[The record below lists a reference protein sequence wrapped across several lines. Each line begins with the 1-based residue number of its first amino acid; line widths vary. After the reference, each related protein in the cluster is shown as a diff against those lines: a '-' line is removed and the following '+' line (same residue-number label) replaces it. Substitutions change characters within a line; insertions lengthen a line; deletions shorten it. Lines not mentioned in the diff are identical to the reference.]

1 MMKIRQEGPEDVDA
15 IRLVNELAFGRPVEA
30 DIVERLRKSC
40 DSLLSL
46 VAAIDRR
53 VVGHILFSPVTV
65 ETDGSIMAGMGL
77 APLAVIPE
85 YQRQGIGSKL
95 VNEGLRILRSSPC
108 PFVTV
113 VGHADYYE
121 RFGFET
127 ASKHGVR
134 SQWRDVP
141 TEAFLIVI
149 VDESMINRISG
160 VARYRSEFDDGD

>member
-1 MMKIRQEGPEDVDA
+1 
-15 IRLVNELAFGRPVEA
+15 
-30 DIVERLRKSC
+30 
-40 DSLLSL
+40 
-46 VAAIDRR
+46 
-53 VVGHILFSPVTV
+53 
-65 ETDGSIMAGMGL
+65 L

-113 VGHADYYE
+113 LGHPDYYE

-127 ASKHGVR
+127 VSKHGVR
-134 SQWRDVP
+134 TQWKDVP
-141 TEAFLIVI
+141 TEAFMIVI
-149 VDESMINRISG
+149 VDESMIDRISG

>member
-1 MMKIRQEGPEDVDA
+1 MIKIHQEGPEGVDA

-65 ETDGSIMAGMGL
+65 ETDASIMAGMGL

-85 YQRQGIGSKL
+85 YQRQGIDSKL
-95 VNEGLRILRSSPC
+95 VNEGLRILRSSSC

-113 VGHADYYE
+113 LGHPDYYE

-127 ASKHGVR
+127 GSKHGV
-134 SQWRDVP
+134 
-141 TEAFLIVI
+141 
-149 VDESMINRISG
+149 SG
-160 VARYRSEFDDGD
+160 EMFPPRRL

>member
-1 MMKIRQEGPEDVDA
+1 MPNSDFQQFTSVNSMDDVMIEIRQEGPEDVDA

-46 VAAIDRR
+46 VAEIDRR

-65 ETDGSIMAGMGL
+65 ETDASIMAGMGL

-113 VGHADYYE
+113 LGHPDYHE

-134 SQWRDVP
+134 S
-141 TEAFLIVI
+141 L
-149 VDESMINRISG
+149 
-160 VARYRSEFDDGD
+160 